1 MFQVPEIPNIYS
13 RLTLGPGNILAL
25 CELTHLILNFIMLI
39 KECSTR
45 GKTGISKIAR
55 IRVNKTNKA

>member
-1 MFQVPEIPNIYS
+1 MFQVPEIPNICS
-13 RLTLGPGNILAL
+13 RLTLVPGNIPAI
-25 CELTHLILNFIMLI
+25 CELTHLILNFIMPI

-45 GKTGISKIAR
+45 GKTGISKVTR